1 MFKVATDALV
11 AMEKAMKRDN
21 IEVNDR
27 QLACARI
34 NSPEGQ
40 EYLNGM
46 AAAANF
52 AWVSLNFSFTNCK
65 TNVKFRAIYLDYKI
79 LLKQL

>member
-1 MFKVATDALV
+1 MAKKCNSNYFKVATDALV

-27 QLACARI
+27 RLACARI
-34 NSPEGQ
+34 NSQEGQ
-40 EYLNGM
+40 DYLNGM

-52 AWVSLNFSFTNCK
+52 AWVTISF
-65 TNVKFRAIYLDYKI
+65 LI
-79 LLKQL
+79 LFTQV